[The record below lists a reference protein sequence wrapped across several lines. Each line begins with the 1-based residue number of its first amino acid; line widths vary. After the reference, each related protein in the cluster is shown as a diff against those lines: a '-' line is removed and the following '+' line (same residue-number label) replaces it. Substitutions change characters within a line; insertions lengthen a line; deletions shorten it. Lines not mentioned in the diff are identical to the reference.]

1 MGSQRGTHDIV
12 GLHRAA
18 TRLESG
24 RPGDPAS
31 TFAATRPTERR
42 ALLEETPAMGV
53 TRSTAARVLSL
64 SALVLG
70 LAACMT
76 DTETY
81 PRELDMTTWSIVGVD
96 PVTGDVG
103 VAVASCVTRNG
114 DAVAALVPGMGAAA
128 TQAGFNVDNRN
139 RVYEAIQEGLTAEEV
154 ILRVTD
160 PEWDDELERRQYGV
174 VTMHDGLVHVAGYTT
189 PLRQGISTGDDGRT
203 RYAGVMAD
211 ASHGVS
217 SQGNTLESAEVVGAP
232 LDAYRWDDPA
242 GFNWLSDRLI
252 RALEAGSVAGGD
264 VRCNNESI
272 RQTASMAALL
282 VARGDDAPYAT
293 ESIGMTDAGTADAPW
308 LALSVVTDRMA
319 ENPLLELR
327 RQYDEWR
334 RTASYDR

>member
-1 MGSQRGTHDIV
+1 
-12 GLHRAA
+12 
-18 TRLESG
+18 
-24 RPGDPAS
+24 
-31 TFAATRPTERR
+31 
-42 ALLEETPAMGV
+42 
-53 TRSTAARVLSL
+53 
-64 SALVLG
+64 
-70 LAACMT
+70 
-76 DTETY
+76 
-81 PRELDMTTWSIVGVD
+81 VD
-96 PVTGDVG
+96 PETGDVG

-128 TQAGFNVDNRN
+128 TQAGFDVDNRN
-139 RVYEAIQEGLTAEEV
+139 RVYAAIREGLTAEEV

-160 PEWDDELERRQYGV
+160 PEWDDQLERRQYGV

-189 PLRQGISTGDDGRT
+189 PLRQGISTGDDGST

-232 LDAYRWDDPA
+232 LDAYRWEDPA
-242 GFNWLSDRLI
+242 GFNWLSDRLM

-264 VRCNNESI
+264 VRCNNESV
-272 RQTASMAALL
+272 RQTASMAVIL
-282 VARGDDAPYAT
+282 VARGGDEPYAT

-334 RTASYDR
+334 RTATDDR